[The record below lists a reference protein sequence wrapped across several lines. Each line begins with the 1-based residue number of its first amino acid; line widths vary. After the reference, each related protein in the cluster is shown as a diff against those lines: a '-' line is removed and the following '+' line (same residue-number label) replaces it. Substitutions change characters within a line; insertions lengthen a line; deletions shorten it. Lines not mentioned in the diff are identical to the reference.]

1 MKKLFFSSIL
11 LLAVCLTSVGQIEF
25 TPERKLRY
33 AEQIIESYYVDR
45 IDTAKVVT
53 EAIVAMLK
61 TLDPHSTYSSPEET
75 RELTEPLD
83 GNFSGIGIRFQ
94 MNNDTLYVIE
104 SVAGGPSEKVG
115 ILPGDRIISCN
126 DTVISGVKMKN
137 NDIMKVLR
145 GPKGTIAAL
154 KVLRKGNPQLLEFR
168 VERDNIPIYSVEATY
183 MINDSVG
190 YISVSRFAEATAE
203 EVAEAMGKLKK
214 KGMRHLILDL
224 TDNGGGYMR
233 PATDISD
240 MFLRRGDLVVYTESP
255 KNGTAEYITQ

>member
-1 MKKLFFSSIL
+1 MTGPAHTRAISQYRTNITYILILPTDEKLFFSSIL

-94 MNNDTLYVIE
+94 MNT
-104 SVAGGPSEKVG
+104 
-115 ILPGDRIISCN
+115 ILSMSSSQWP
-126 DTVISGVKMKN
+126 
-137 NDIMKVLR
+137 
-145 GPKGTIAAL
+145 AAP
-154 KVLRKGNPQLLEFR
+154 RKR
-168 VERDNIPIYSVEATY
+168 
-183 MINDSVG
+183 
-190 YISVSRFAEATAE
+190 
-203 EVAEAMGKLKK
+203 
-214 KGMRHLILDL
+214 
-224 TDNGGGYMR
+224 
-233 PATDISD
+233 
-240 MFLRRGDLVVYTESP
+240 
-255 KNGTAEYITQ
+255 